1 MTNSFSFQSS
11 IMYEQEFQGDV
22 LYMMLYAVVAVLN
35 LVAGCYLLFRR
46 GNAIAPDI
54 TSPIRLR
61 RWTGVFFTAMTLS
74 HLWYMPSI
82 YLTSS
87 EDKMLCYDIG
97 GMLDCMTTFPLAIVI
112 LFTMLQDRRRPL
124 WLAFV
129 MVIPLVVILALN
141 LGTHGEVLL
150 PMFHAYLLLL
160 AIGITIYMIHE
171 VRRYGCWLR
180 DNYADLEHKE
190 VWQSFVVL
198 AVMLLGFG
206 IYSFEIGGLA
216 NKYIVQVNNIIL
228 ICYLLWRVESLS
240 DLSISQQQSISAGLS
255 APSSCN
261 NIGPLLQMHCIDT
274 QLYLQ
279 HDLSLIQLA
288 KAIGTNRTY
297 LSQYFSNQN
306 ITYNA
311 YINHLRINHFIRLY
325 HKAVAAQRFF
335 TAQQLALESGYHSYR
350 TFSEAFKR
358 QTGQSVTVWMKA
370 ANKQEQS
377 QTYLDSAER
386 KLTSPEDK
394 AENEGLRKS

>member
-1 MTNSFSFQSS
+1 
-11 IMYEQEFQGDV
+11 
-22 LYMMLYAVVAVLN
+22 MMLYAVVAVLN
-35 LVAGCYLLFRR
+35 LVASCYLLFRR

-112 LFTMLQDRRRPL
+112 LITMLQDRRRPL

-141 LGTHGEVLL
+141 LGTHSEVLL

-160 AIGITIYMIHE
+160 AIGITIYMIRE

-386 KLTSPEDK
+386 KLTSPEGK

>member
-1 MTNSFSFQSS
+1 
-11 IMYEQEFQGDV
+11 MYDQEFQGDV

-35 LVAGCYLLFRR
+35 LVASCYLLFRR
-46 GNAIAPDI
+46 GNAFAPDI
-54 TSPIRLR
+54 TSPTRLR
-61 RWTGVFFTAMTLS
+61 RWTGVFFAAMTLS

-129 MVIPLVVILALN
+129 MVIPLVVLLALN
-141 LGTHGEVLL
+141 LGTHDEAFL

-160 AIGITIYMIHE
+160 AIGLTIYMIHE
-171 VRRYGCWLR
+171 VKRYGCWLR

-386 KLTSPEDK
+386 KLTSLEDK

>member
-1 MTNSFSFQSS
+1 
-11 IMYEQEFQGDV
+11 MYEQEFQGET
-22 LYMMLYAVVAVLN
+22 LYMMLYAVVAALN
-35 LVAGCYLLFRR
+35 LVACCYLLFRR
-46 GNAIAPDI
+46 ANAIAPNV
-54 TSPIRLR
+54 TPPVRLR
-61 RWTGVFFTAMTLS
+61 RWTAAFFAFMTLS

-129 MVIPLVVILALN
+129 MVIPLVVLLALN
-141 LGTHGEVLL
+141 LGTHDEAFL

-160 AIGITIYMIHE
+160 AIGLTIYMIHE

-386 KLTSPEDK
+386 KLTSPEGK

>member
-1 MTNSFSFQSS
+1 
-11 IMYEQEFQGDV
+11 
-22 LYMMLYAVVAVLN
+22 MMLYAVVAVLN
-35 LVAGCYLLFRR
+35 LVASCYLLFRR

-112 LFTMLQDRRRPL
+112 LITMLQDRRRTL

-141 LGTHGEVLL
+141 LGTHSEVLL

-160 AIGITIYMIHE
+160 AIGITIYMIRE

-358 QTGQSVTVWMKA
+358 QTGQSVTVWMKT

-386 KLTSPEDK
+386 KLASPERK
-394 AENEGLRKS
+394 TENDG

>member
-1 MTNSFSFQSS
+1 
-11 IMYEQEFQGDV
+11 MYEQEFQGDV

-35 LVAGCYLLFRR
+35 LVASCYLLFRR

-129 MVIPLVVILALN
+129 MIIPLVVLLALN
-141 LGTHGEVLL
+141 LGTHDEAFL

-160 AIGITIYMIHE
+160 AIGLTIYMIHE

-261 NIGPLLQMHCIDT
+261 DIGPLLQMHCIDT

-358 QTGQSVTVWMKA
+358 QTGLSVTVWMKA

-386 KLTSPEDK
+386 KLTSPEGK

>member
-1 MTNSFSFQSS
+1 
-11 IMYEQEFQGDV
+11 MYEQEFQGDV
-22 LYMMLYAVVAVLN
+22 LYMMLYAVVTALN
-35 LVAGCYLLFRR
+35 LVACCYLLFRR
-46 GNAIAPDI
+46 ANAIAPNV
-54 TSPIRLR
+54 TPPVRLR
-61 RWTGVFFTAMTLS
+61 RWTAAFFAFMTLS

-97 GMLDCMTTFPLAIVI
+97 GILDCMTTFPLAIVI
-112 LFTMLQDRRRPL
+112 LLTILQDRRRPL

-129 MVIPLVVILALN
+129 MVIPLVVLLALN
-141 LGTHGEVLL
+141 LGTHDEAFL

-160 AIGITIYMIHE
+160 AIGLTIYMIHE

-297 LSQYFSNQN
+297 LSLYFSNQN

-311 YINHLRINHFIRLY
+311 YINNLRINHFIRLY
-325 HKAVAAQRFF
+325 RKAVADQHFF

-350 TFSEAFKR
+350 TFSEVFKR
-358 QTGQSVTVWMKA
+358 QTGQSVTVWMKT

-386 KLTSPEDK
+386 KLASPESK
-394 AENEGLRKS
+394 TENEG

>member
-1 MTNSFSFQSS
+1 MYFCISNSV
-11 IMYEQEFQGDV
+11 MYEQEFQGDI
-22 LYMMLYAVVAVLN
+22 LYMMLYAVVAALN
-35 LVAGCYLLFRR
+35 LVACCYLLFRR
-46 GNAIAPDI
+46 ANAIAPNV
-54 TSPIRLR
+54 TPPVRLR
-61 RWTGVFFTAMTLS
+61 RWTAAFFAFMTLS

-129 MVIPLVVILALN
+129 MVIPLVVLLALN
-141 LGTHGEVLL
+141 LGTHDEAFL
-150 PMFHAYLLLL
+150 PMFHAYLFLL
-160 AIGITIYMIHE
+160 AIGLTIYMIHE

-386 KLTSPEDK
+386 KLTSPEGK

>member
-1 MTNSFSFQSS
+1 
-11 IMYEQEFQGDV
+11 
-22 LYMMLYAVVAVLN
+22 MMLYAVVAVLN
-35 LVAGCYLLFRR
+35 LVASCYLLFRR

-112 LFTMLQDRRRPL
+112 LITMLQDRRRTL

-141 LGTHGEVLL
+141 LGTHSEVLL

-160 AIGITIYMIHE
+160 AIGITIYMIRE

-386 KLTSPEDK
+386 KLTSPEGK

>member
-1 MTNSFSFQSS
+1 
-11 IMYEQEFQGDV
+11 
-22 LYMMLYAVVAVLN
+22 MMLYAVVAVLN
-35 LVAGCYLLFRR
+35 LVASCYLLFRR

-112 LFTMLQDRRRPL
+112 LITMLQDRRRPL

-141 LGTHGEVLL
+141 LGTHSEVLL

-160 AIGITIYMIHE
+160 AIGITIYMIRE

-198 AVMLLGFG
+198 GITLMTLAFYGSGLLNIF
-206 IYSFEIGGLA
+206 YEFVVQLNNLLLIG
-216 NKYIVQVNNIIL
+216 L
-228 ICYLLWRVESLS
+228 ILWRVETLQKLDSNTEPTP
-240 DLSISQQQSISAGLS
+240 IAEPTYI
-255 APSSCN
+255 PS
-261 NIGPLLQMHCIDT
+261 NIGKLLEQHCEAT

-279 HDLSLIQLA
+279 HDLSLAHLSV
-288 KAIGTNRTY
+288 AIGTNRTY
-297 LSQYFSNQN
+297 LSSYFAQQG
-306 ITYNA
+306 ITYNI
-311 YINHLRINHFIRLY
+311 YINRLRIQHFVRLFRENVD
-325 HKAVAAQRFF
+325 KPQKL
-335 TAQQLALESGYHSYR
+335 TAQQLAQSCGFTSYS
-350 TFSEAFKR
+350 TFSLAFKKFMR
-358 QTGQSVTVWMKA
+358 QTATAWMK
-370 ANKQEQS
+370 EQ
-377 QTYLDSAER
+377 
-386 KLTSPEDK
+386 
-394 AENEGLRKS
+394 NHHI

>member
-1 MTNSFSFQSS
+1 MS
-11 IMYEQEFQGDV
+11 
-22 LYMMLYAVVAVLN
+22 
-35 LVAGCYLLFRR
+35 
-46 GNAIAPDI
+46 
-54 TSPIRLR
+54 
-61 RWTGVFFTAMTLS
+61 
-74 HLWYMPSI
+74 
-82 YLTSS
+82 
-87 EDKMLCYDIG
+87 
-97 GMLDCMTTFPLAIVI
+97 TFPLAIVL
-112 LFTMLQDRRRPL
+112 LFTMLQDRSRPL

-129 MVIPLVVILALN
+129 MVAPLVVILALN
-141 LGTHGEVLL
+141 LGTHHEALL

-160 AIGITIYMIHE
+160 AIGLTIYMIHE

-240 DLSISQQQSISAGLS
+240 DLSISQQQSISTGLS
-255 APSSCN
+255 VPSSCN

-297 LSQYFSNQN
+297 LSLYFSNQN

-311 YINHLRINHFIRLY
+311 YINNLRINHFIRLY
-325 HKAVAAQRFF
+325 HKAVADQHFF

-350 TFSEAFKR
+350 TFSEVFKR
-358 QTGQSVTVWMKA
+358 QTGQSVTVWMKT

-386 KLTSPEDK
+386 KLASPESK
-394 AENEGLRKS
+394 TENEG

>member
-1 MTNSFSFQSS
+1 
-11 IMYEQEFQGDV
+11 
-22 LYMMLYAVVAVLN
+22 MMLYAVVAVLN
-35 LVAGCYLLFRR
+35 LVASCYLLFRR

-112 LFTMLQDRRRPL
+112 LITMLQDRRRPL

-141 LGTHGEVLL
+141 LGTHSEVLL

-160 AIGITIYMIHE
+160 AIGITIYMLRE

-386 KLTSPEDK
+386 KLTSPEGK

>member
-1 MTNSFSFQSS
+1 
-11 IMYEQEFQGDV
+11 MYEQEFQGDIA
-22 LYMMLYAVVAVLN
+22 YMMLYAIVAALN

-46 GNAIAPDI
+46 GNAFASDI

-112 LFTMLQDRRRPL
+112 LITMLQDRRRPL

-141 LGTHGEVLL
+141 LGTHSEVLL

-160 AIGITIYMIHE
+160 AIGITIYMIRE

-386 KLTSPEDK
+386 KLTSPEGK

>member
-1 MTNSFSFQSS
+1 
-11 IMYEQEFQGDV
+11 MYEQEFQGDV

-112 LFTMLQDRRRPL
+112 LITMLQDRRRPL

-141 LGTHGEVLL
+141 LGTHSEVLL

-160 AIGITIYMIHE
+160 AIGITIYMIRE

-386 KLTSPEDK
+386 KLTSPEGK